1 MNLTVKITKNGD
13 TKFIT
18 DDKDL
23 KKIIKNSL
31 KRLERANF
39 DEYEAETALA
49 SLIPFFMV
57 PESIDDKN
65 LSIDYFQEGIFVK
78 ELKKVMKNI
87 VENYIARVSFG

>member
-1 MNLTVKITKNGD
+1 MDLTVTVNKNGD

-18 DDKDL
+18 DDKDI
-23 KKIIKNSL
+23 KKIIKSSL
-31 KRLERANF
+31 KRLKKANF

-49 SLIPFFMV
+49 SLIPFIMV
-57 PESIDDKN
+57 PESLDDKN
-65 LSIDYFQEGIFVK
+65 LSIDYFQEGISGK